1 MEPPVRIEL
10 TTFRLQ
16 GGCSTTELGRRTELK
31 TSTELCHVPNPSETT
46 YRRVG
51 SAHAPWSIR
60 CGIKYG
66 PPAGG

>member
-1 MEPPVRIEL
+1 
-10 TTFRLQ
+10 
-16 GGCSTTELGRRTELK
+16 
-31 TSTELCHVPNPSETT
+31 VPNPSETT